1 MLKVMLYIIIVF
13 IQTSLGIWIFA
24 QAFPKR
30 TRMERRHQVSEW
42 ILITTLVITTYSFTV
57 YYCPFI
63 DKEKFLW
70 FLVVLYIFLLIG
82 YLFYKKMQS
91 DAAEKQGI
99 VMCFFLISCILL
111 VCQYWLAYESTNEI
125 VTANIYP
132 VLFLFSFYG
141 CSFKQAYL
149 WEIFYLTNIGLTK
162 SVYIIYMGIFGKR
175 DFEDFFF
182 YPRSHTYGEIV
193 YWCVIL
199 FVVFLLVKYLPIK
212 DLIRYILEKYKTVL
226 FLITLA
232 ELIIVYFFVNKG
244 SGEADSKNLAGILI
258 VFTAFVFALI
268 VLLIRFLKKTEDTE
282 KQLFAV
288 HNEAMKHQYQEL
300 SDAYERYRHLV
311 HDEKHILSYL
321 KECLEDGEYTEAL
334 SFIESSQNR
343 MIDKSK
349 SFWTGI
355 TTLDFMLNIKK
366 RKMDHLGIQFELS
379 AGVSVIPM
387 EDADF
392 VVFLGN
398 LLDNAIEAVEQC
410 TPENR
415 RIWMSIQNANE
426 MFLLRM
432 KNSYTVVPQRKK
444 GRFLTQKGDEK
455 NHGIGIESVKQ
466 IVEKYEGEIQFEYN
480 HSYFDVNFF
489 MTEKRKD

>member
-1 MLKVMLYIIIVF
+1 MIKIILYALATF
-13 IQTSLGIWIFA
+13 LETWLGIWIFA

-42 ILITTLVITTYSFTV
+42 VLITTMVITTYSFTV
-57 YYCPFI
+57 YYCPFVY
-63 DKEKFLW
+63 KKKFLW
-70 FLVVLYIFLLIG
+70 FLVALYIFLLIG

-91 DAAEKQGI
+91 DIAEKQGI
-99 VMCFFLISCILL
+99 IRCLFLASCILL
-111 VCQYWLAYESTNEI
+111 VCQYWGSYESTNEI

-132 VLFLFSFYG
+132 MFFLFAFYS

-149 WEIFYLTNIGLTK
+149 WELFYLTNIGLAK
-162 SVYIIYMGIFGKR
+162 AVYIIYMGIFGKR
-175 DFEDFFF
+175 NFEDFFL
-182 YPRSHTYGEIV
+182 YPRGHTYGELG
-193 YWCVIL
+193 YWFGVL
-199 FVVFLLVKYLPIK
+199 FVIILLVKYLPIK
-212 DLIRYILEKYKTVL
+212 DLIRSILEKYKTVL
-226 FLITLA
+226 FLITFS
-232 ELIIVYFFVNKG
+232 ELTIIYFLVNKG
-244 SGEADSKNLAGILI
+244 SGKAEEKNLAGILI
-258 VFTAFVFALI
+258 VFTAFVFALM
-268 VLLIRFLKKTEDTE
+268 VLLLRFLKKTEDTE
-282 KQLFAV
+282 KQLFV
-288 HNEAMKHQYQEL
+288 VRNEAMEHQYQEL
-300 SDAYERYRHLV
+300 REAYERYRHLI

-379 AGVSVIPM
+379 TGVSVIPM

-392 VVFLGN
+392 VVLLGN

-410 TPENR
+410 EAENR

-432 KNSYTVVPQRKK
+432 KNTYKVTPQRKK
-444 GRFLTQKGDEK
+444 ERFLTQKADEK
-455 NHGIGIESVKQ
+455 SHGVGIESVKR
-466 IVEKYEGEIQFEYN
+466 IAEKYEGDVQFTYEQGIFEV
-480 HSYFDVNFF
+480 SLVI
-489 MTEKRKD
+489 

>member
-1 MLKVMLYIIIVF
+1 
-13 IQTSLGIWIFA
+13 
-24 QAFPKR
+24 
-30 TRMERRHQVSEW
+30 
-42 ILITTLVITTYSFTV
+42 
-57 YYCPFI
+57 
-63 DKEKFLW
+63 
-70 FLVVLYIFLLIG
+70 
-82 YLFYKKMQS
+82 
-91 DAAEKQGI
+91 
-99 VMCFFLISCILL
+99 
-111 VCQYWLAYESTNEI
+111 
-125 VTANIYP
+125 
-132 VLFLFSFYG
+132 
-141 CSFKQAYL
+141 
-149 WEIFYLTNIGLTK
+149 
-162 SVYIIYMGIFGKR
+162 
-175 DFEDFFF
+175 
-182 YPRSHTYGEIV
+182 
-193 YWCVIL
+193 
-199 FVVFLLVKYLPIK
+199 
-212 DLIRYILEKYKTVL
+212 
-226 FLITLA
+226 
-232 ELIIVYFFVNKG
+232 
-244 SGEADSKNLAGILI
+244 
-258 VFTAFVFALI
+258 
-268 VLLIRFLKKTEDTE
+268 
-282 KQLFAV
+282 
-288 HNEAMKHQYQEL
+288 MKHQYQEL

-321 KECLEDGEYTEAL
+321 KECLEDGAYTEAL

-343 MIDKSK
+343 MTDKSK

-366 RKMDHLGIQFELS
+366 RKMDRLGIQFELS

-398 LLDNAIEAVEQC
+398 LLDNAIEAVEKC

-415 RIWMSIQNANE
+415 RIWISIQNANE

-480 HSYFDVNFF
+480 HLYFDVNFF

>member
-1 MLKVMLYIIIVF
+1 MMKIILYALATF
-13 IQTSLGIWIFA
+13 LETWLGIWIFV

-42 ILITTLVITTYSFTV
+42 GLITAEMLFTWSFLSFYLFQEKRKELFYFLFFVYILFFPVYFLYKKIQKGKREKQSVIQGLFVIS
-57 YYCPFI
+57 C
-63 DKEKFLW
+63 
-70 FLVVLYIFLLIG
+70 FLL
-82 YLFYKKMQS
+82 F
-91 DAAEKQGI
+91 
-99 VMCFFLISCILL
+99 
-111 VCQYWLAYESTNEI
+111 CQYWDSYESISMILT
-125 VTANIYP
+125 VNIYP
-132 VLFLFSFYG
+132 LFFLFAFYG

-149 WEIFYLTNIGLTK
+149 WELFYLTNIGVVK
-162 SVYIIYMGIFGKR
+162 AVYIIYMGIFGKR
-175 DFEDFFF
+175 YYSDFFS
-182 YPRSHTYGEIV
+182 YPRNHTYEEIG
-193 YWCVIL
+193 YWLVIL
-199 FVVFLLVKYLPIK
+199 LIVFLIMKCLPIK
-212 DLIRYILEKYKTVL
+212 DLLGYILEKYRKVVL
-226 FLITLA
+226 LVSLI
-232 ELIIVYFFVNKG
+232 ELIAVDFLVNQGIGKA
-244 SGEADSKNLAGILI
+244 EEKNLSGILL
-258 VFTAFVFALI
+258 VFTTLVFTLI
-268 VLLIRFLKKTEDTE
+268 VLLLRFLKKIEDTE

-300 SDAYERYRHLV
+300 SEAYERYRHLV

-366 RKMDHLGIQFELS
+366 RKMDRLGIQFELS

-392 VVFLGN
+392 VVLLGN
-398 LLDNAIEAVEQC
+398 LLDNAIEAVERC
-410 TPENR
+410 EPENR

-432 KNSYTVVPQRKK
+432 KNTYRVTPQRKK
-444 GRFLTQKGDEK
+444 ERFLTQKADEK
-455 NHGIGIESVKQ
+455 THGVGIESVKR
-466 IVEKYEGEIQFEYN
+466 IAEKYEGEVQFDYEQGV
-480 HSYFDVNFF
+480 FEVKFLII
-489 MTEKRKD
+489 